1 MGVLQQLTFD
11 WIVVPFMSLLWIAS
25 PGLSLSM
32 VDTRGS
38 LGESLSPQN
47 YWRGGASLWVEAGQT
62 PPCLPQETMNG
73 RARIIGGGKRE
84 NRGT

>member
-11 WIVVPFMSLLWIAS
+11 WIVVPFMSLLLLSS

-38 LGESLSPQN
+38 LGESSSPQN
-47 YWRGGASLWVEAGQT
+47 YWRGGASLWV
-62 PPCLPQETMNG
+62 
-73 RARIIGGGKRE
+73 
-84 NRGT
+84 